1 MFESTPQGRTPDQPL
16 LLIQATDRANPL
28 TPLKSAFSTDLSK
41 ILESSEILEKHVA
54 KTKEED
60 SKGESG
66 GKPLLPF
73 TSCTFLFPM
82 LLKPD

>member
-1 MFESTPQGRTPDQPL
+1 
-16 LLIQATDRANPL
+16 LLIRAADRTDPL

-41 ILESSEILEKHVA
+41 ILESSEILEKHLA

-66 GKPLLPF
+66 GKTGFSISPLVPSSF
-73 TSCTFLFPM
+73 QCF
-82 LLKPD
+82 

>member
-1 MFESTPQGRTPDQPL
+1 
-16 LLIQATDRANPL
+16 LLIAATDRIDL
-28 TPLKSAFSTDLSK
+28 ITPLKSAFSTDLSK

-66 GKPLLPF
+66 GKTGFSLSPLVPSSF
-73 TSCTFLFPM
+73 QCF
-82 LLKPD
+82 